1 MISLTRRR
9 LTLLGGNNMY
19 VLRASPFHIRRGLL
33 DACPGSQPMH
43 TLLRT
48 SRGLGHAANLIARHV
63 LE

>member
-33 DACPGSQPMH
+33 DKKGMFTAQ
-43 TLLRT
+43 
-48 SRGLGHAANLIARHV
+48 
-63 LE
+63 